1 MIAEPPMRPPIIDRV
16 AIGDLLRRAGR
27 RYGAYPATREDGRAT
42 SFAELDR
49 AANRVANALCAE
61 QLTAGA
67 KVVTLCENSTEFLA
81 TIFGIHKSGR
91 VWVPI
96 NTMLAVDDIRY
107 IVEHCEAELV
117 IVDAVFLERP
127 NFAAMLADL
136 RLPCRESGGSAWRSA
151 ADGSPVAAL
160 EPDRPETEPD
170 VEIRDRDLALIMYTS
185 GTTSRPKGVMHTH
198 LALYFATLGN
208 IAEDGPIR
216 GDISTCM
223 MPMFHCAQ
231 HALCLS
237 FLAAGCTMVMLK
249 GFDAD
254 RLIASIEEERISFVF
269 ALPLMYAALLAH
281 PERATRDLTS
291 LRHCLYAMAPMPKPL
306 LLHLIDELCP
316 RFALG
321 SGQTEIFPMTTLFK
335 PEEQL
340 RRFGNYWGEVGIIDD
355 LVIMDDDGAIVADG
369 VVGEI
374 VHRGPNAMIGYIKD
388 QPATTAASGFGW
400 HHTGDL
406 GLIDPDGQLL
416 FVDRKKDMIK
426 SGGENVASV
435 KVEEVLLRH
444 PAVANAAV
452 VGLPHPRWTEAVAG
466 FVTLKPG
473 QSADSEAIIAH
484 CRTHLSGYETPK
496 LVAIL
501 DKFQTT
507 ATGKIQKNSLRD
519 EYRSWF
525 ATLTDANTRTSD
537 PNIRST
543 DGRDRGGC

>member
-1 MIAEPPMRPPIIDRV
+1 MTAVSPMRPSIIDRV

-27 RYGAYPATREDGRAT
+27 RYGAHPATREDGRT
-42 SFAELDR
+42 TTFAELDR
-49 AANRVANALCAE
+49 AANRVANALCSE
-61 QLTAGA
+61 SLTPGA
-67 KVVTLCENSTEFLA
+67 KIVTLCENSTEFLA

-91 VWVPI
+91 VWVPV
-96 NTMLAVDDIRY
+96 NAMLATDDIRY
-107 IVEHCEAELV
+107 IIEHCEAELV
-117 IVDAVFLERP
+117 IGDTVFLERTG
-127 NFAAMLADL
+127 FATMLVGLGIPL
-136 RLPCRESGGSAWRSA
+136 RECGGSARRGA
-151 ADGSPVAAL
+151 AAGSPVAAL
-160 EPDRPETEPD
+160 EPGRSEIEPD
-170 VEIRDRDLALIMYTS
+170 VVIGDRDLALIMYTS

-198 LALYFATLGN
+198 LAVYFATLGN
-208 IAEDGPIR
+208 IVEDGPVR
-216 GDISTCM
+216 GDIGTCM

-231 HALCLS
+231 HSLCLS
-237 FLAAGCTMVMLK
+237 YLAAGCTMVMLK

-254 RLIASIEEERISFVF
+254 RLIAAIEAERISFVF

-281 PERATRDLTS
+281 PEREKRDLAS

-306 LLHLIDELCP
+306 LLRLIEEFCP

-335 PEEQL
+335 PAEQS

-355 LVIMDDDGAIVADG
+355 MVIMDDKGEIVPNG

-374 VHRGPNAMIGYIKD
+374 VHRGPNAMIGYLKD
-388 QPATTAASGFGW
+388 QPATDAASAFGW

-406 GLIDPDGQLL
+406 GMIDPDGQLL

-452 VGLPHPRWTEAVAG
+452 VGLSHPHWTEAVAG

-473 QSADSEAIIAH
+473 ASASGEEFIAH
-484 CRTHLSGYETPK
+484 CRAHLSGYETPK
-496 LVAIL
+496 LVEIL
-501 DKFQTT
+501 VAFPMT
-507 ATGKIQKNSLRD
+507 ATGKIQKQALRD
-519 EYRSWF
+519 KYGHWF
-525 ATLTDANTRTSD
+525 ANA
-537 PNIRST
+537 
-543 DGRDRGGC
+543 